1 MQRGLCSGNYIG
13 KMQMNAVALVV
24 LKTSCAV
31 IFAFMFI
38 SMITSQRLFK
48 NLMLSI
54 TNKNTK

>member
-24 LKTSCAV
+24 LKTCAV

-38 SMITSQRLFK
+38 SMITSQRLLKKFDVK
-48 NLMLSI
+48 HYN
-54 TNKNTK
+54 